1 VAFNFLINSLQPLR
15 KTLRPLRLNFTD
27 MLKIAHRGAKAYEPE
42 NTLQAFQKALDLH
55 SDGIELDVHLSAD
68 GHIIVM
74 HDDTIDKMTNGK
86 GDINSYTLAE
96 LKSFRIAGKFQ
107 IPTLNEVFDLVDK
120 KCFINVELKNADTSK
135 NVVSLIEEY
144 INKKSWNYEHF
155 IISSFDW
162 NALKEVQ
169 NLNPNI
175 PIGVL
180 TEEDLDMAL
189 AFAETI
195 KAKAIHPD
203 FQLLN
208 KEKVLQIQEK
218 GFLVFPWTVNS
229 EEDIQK
235 VKSYQVNG
243 IISDNPDKI

>member
-1 VAFNFLINSLQPLR
+1 
-15 KTLRPLRLNFTD
+15 

-42 NTLQAFQKALDLH
+42 NTLQAFQKALELN

-169 NLNPNI
+169 KLNPNI
-175 PIGVL
+175 SIGVL

>member
-1 VAFNFLINSLQPLR
+1 MNKL
-15 KTLRPLRLNFTD
+15 
-27 MLKIAHRGAKAYEPE
+27 LKIAHRGAKAYEPE

-55 SDGIELDVHLSAD
+55 ADGIELDVHLSAD

-74 HDDTIDKMTNGK
+74 HDETIDKMTNGK
-86 GDINSYTLAE
+86 GDINTYTLAE
-96 LKSFRIAGKFQ
+96 LKSFLIADKLQ
-107 IPTLNEVFDLVDK
+107 IPTLNEVFDLVDR

-135 NVVSLIEEY
+135 QVVSLIEKY
-144 INKKSWNYEHF
+144 IEEEGWDYDHF
-155 IISSFDW
+155 IVSSFDW
-162 NALKEVQ
+162 NALKEVH

-180 TEEDLDMAL
+180 TEENLDTAL

-208 KEKVLQIQEK
+208 KENVSQMQEK
-218 GFLVFPWTVNS
+218 GFVVFPWTVNS
-229 EEDIQK
+229 EKDIQK
-235 VKSYQVNG
+235 VKSYNVNG

>member
-1 VAFNFLINSLQPLR
+1 
-15 KTLRPLRLNFTD
+15 

-42 NTLQAFQKALDLH
+42 NTIQAFQKALDLH

-68 GHIIVM
+68 GHIIVI
-74 HDDTIDKMTNGK
+74 HDETIDRTTNGK
-86 GDINSYTLAE
+86 GLVNTFSLSE
-96 LKSFRIAGKFQ
+96 LKSFLIDEKFQ

-120 KCFINVELKNADTSK
+120 KCLINIELKGLGTAPK
-135 NVVSLIEEY
+135 VVRIIEEY
-144 INKKSWNYEHF
+144 ISEKKWNYNNF

-162 NALKEVQ
+162 NMLQETSS
-169 NLNPNI
+169 LNPNI

-180 TEEDLDMAL
+180 TEENIQTAL
-189 AFAETI
+189 SFAESI
-195 KAKAIHPD
+195 KAKAINPD

-208 KEKVLQIQEK
+208 KENVQQIQEK

>member
-1 VAFNFLINSLQPLR
+1 
-15 KTLRPLRLNFTD
+15 

-42 NTLQAFQKALDLH
+42 NTLQAFQKALDLN
-55 SDGIELDVHLSAD
+55 SDGIELDVHLSSD
-68 GHIIVM
+68 EQIIVI
-74 HDDTIDKMTNGK
+74 HDETIDRTTNGK
-86 GDINSYTLAE
+86 GLVNTFSLSE
-96 LKSFRIAGKFQ
+96 LKSFLIDRKYQ
-107 IPTLNEVFDLVDK
+107 IPTLKEVFDLVDK
-120 KCFINVELKNADTSK
+120 KCFINIELKGLGTPIK
-135 NVVSLIEEY
+135 VVQLIEEY
-144 INKKSWNYEHF
+144 ISDKNWNYNHF

-162 NALKEVQ
+162 NMLEETS

-180 TEEDLDMAL
+180 TEENLDTAL
-189 AFAETI
+189 AFAEKI

-208 KEKVLQIQEK
+208 TENVSEIQEK
-218 GFLVFPWTVNS
+218 GFLVLPWTVNH

-235 VKSYQVNG
+235 VKSYKVNG

>member
-1 VAFNFLINSLQPLR
+1 
-15 KTLRPLRLNFTD
+15 

-42 NTLQAFQKALDLH
+42 NTLQAFQKALDLN
-55 SDGIELDVHLSAD
+55 SDGIELDVHLSSD
-68 GHIIVM
+68 GYLIVI
-74 HDDTIDKMTNGK
+74 HDETIDRTTNGK
-86 GDINSYTLAE
+86 GLVNDFTLAE
-96 LKSFRIAGKFQ
+96 LKSFLIDGKYQ
-107 IPTLNEVFDLVDK
+107 IPTLNEVFDLVNK
-120 KCFINVELKNADTSK
+120 KCFVNIELKGLETAPK
-135 NVVSLIEEY
+135 VVALIEEY
-144 INKKSWNYEHF
+144 ISEKNWKYENF

-162 NALKEVQ
+162 NMLTETS

-180 TEEDLDMAL
+180 TEENIDTAL
-189 AFAETI
+189 AFAEKI

-208 KEKVLQIQEK
+208 AENVQQMQEK
-218 GFLVFPWTVNS
+218 GFLVLPWTVNS

-235 VKSYQVNG
+235 VKSYQVDG

>member
-1 VAFNFLINSLQPLR
+1 
-15 KTLRPLRLNFTD
+15 

-55 SDGIELDVHLSAD
+55 SDGIELDVHLSSD
-68 GHIIVM
+68 GHIIVI
-74 HDDTIDKMTNGK
+74 HDETIDRTTNGK
-86 GDINSYTLAE
+86 GLVNTFSLSE
-96 LKSFRIAGKFQ
+96 LKSFLIDEKYQ

-120 KCFINVELKNADTSK
+120 KCLINIELKGLGTAPK
-135 NVVSLIEEY
+135 VVRLIEEY
-144 INKKSWNYEHF
+144 ISEKKWNYNNF
-155 IISSFDW
+155 IISSFEW
-162 NALKEVQ
+162 NMLQETSS
-169 NLNPNI
+169 LNPNI
-175 PIGVL
+175 PTGVL
-180 TEEDLDMAL
+180 TEENIDTAL
-189 AFAETI
+189 AFAENI

-208 KEKVLQIQEK
+208 KDNVQQIQEK

-235 VKSYQVNG
+235 VKSYKVNG